1 MPKRPNPLFEI
12 PRPAAF
18 TEPVLDLLGGVAR
31 PRSLSGEEAI
41 AQLARIE
48 AAAHQGDPEAQAE
61 LARRLLT
68 ESPNARTNRRALI
81 LLRKSAAQRSPAGL
95 HLLAL
100 LNLRGQGMK
109 KDPTEGV
116 RLLEEAAYL
125 GSAAAQTDLAKALA
139 LGIGTAKDEGKALYW
154 LRLAA
159 AQGDN
164 ASALSAGRMY
174 RDGLGTLQNEREA
187 QKWLE
192 QAARAGIPAAQ
203 FELAELLRRRDISL
217 RDIPGARRWMREA
230 AFSGIVEAQLR
241 IGIASWSGA
250 GGAVDQREAVRWLC
264 RAAEGGS
271 IKAASMLAGFLMT
284 GNGLPLSLPRAWTL
298 FRWAAERGDA
308 GAESTARIIENQI
321 SQAERAEGEK
331 LLKDLSPKA
340 MLETLIPRSDR

>member
-1 MPKRPNPLFEI
+1 MPKRPDPLFEI

-139 LGIGTAKDEGKALYW
+139 LGIGTAKD
-154 LRLAA
+154 
-159 AQGDN
+159 
-164 ASALSAGRMY
+164 
-174 RDGLGTLQNEREA
+174 
-187 QKWLE
+187 
-192 QAARAGIPAAQ
+192 
-203 FELAELLRRRDISL
+203 
-217 RDIPGARRWMREA
+217 
-230 AFSGIVEAQLR
+230 
-241 IGIASWSGA
+241 
-250 GGAVDQREAVRWLC
+250 
-264 RAAEGGS
+264 
-271 IKAASMLAGFLMT
+271 
-284 GNGLPLSLPRAWTL
+284 
-298 FRWAAERGDA
+298 
-308 GAESTARIIENQI
+308 
-321 SQAERAEGEK
+321 
-331 LLKDLSPKA
+331 
-340 MLETLIPRSDR
+340 